1 MHLVVF
7 AGMFVVIFR
16 TLDHELTQLR
26 PRSNIVIGGLITCAL
41 GALLEVHQLG
51 IPGRSAEWLDFVAD
65 SLGTWLAAF
74 AVWRWMLRSSRRAS
88 SEG

>member
-1 MHLVVF
+1 MHLLVF

-16 TLDHELTQLR
+16 ALDHELRRLR
-26 PRSNIVIGGLITCAL
+26 PRSNIVLAGLVTCAV

-51 IPGRSAEWLDFVAD
+51 IPGRSAELLDFVAD
-65 SLGTWLAAF
+65 SLGAWLAAF
-74 AVWRWMLRSSRRAS
+74 AVYRWMLRSSRRAS